1 MVPYLPHTDEDIA
14 EMLASLGAASLDD
27 LFADIPPEVRLDRPL
42 DLPEGL
48 AEAEVLRRLAALGRR
63 NATDRVSF
71 LGAGIYDHLIPA
83 TVPHLVSRSEFYTSY
98 TPYQAE
104 ISQGILQAIFEFQ
117 TLVCELTG
125 LEVANASLYDG
136 ATAAAEGAVLALNS
150 VRGAR
155 TVLVSAA
162 VHPFTRQV
170 LPTRF
175 AGTDVRL
182 VEVAAEDGVTSRAD
196 LERKLDLAAK
206 AGGPAGTAAFLGQ
219 SPNVFGC
226 LEDWTGVADLLHARG
241 ALFVLSANP
250 LSLGVL
256 RSPASWGADVA
267 VGDTQ
272 PLGLAPWFGGP
283 TAGYIAA
290 RRGLLHKMP
299 GRIVGQSVDRDG
311 RRAFLLT
318 LQAREQHIK
327 RQRASSNV
335 CTNQA
340 LAALA
345 TTVYLATVGRRG
357 LEEAGRQNVWKARWL
372 HGRLTGELGL
382 RPLSA
387 RPFFNEFTLHLGRP
401 VEPVLRAME
410 NRGFLAG
417 VPLERLFGPGEG
429 DAWAAVPRA
438 ELRETR
444 SVSGRHEAQDAL
456 LIAVTEKRT
465 REELDRYVEAMKEAL
480 R

>member
-1 MVPYLPHTDEDIA
+1 MFPYLPHTEEDVA
-14 EMLASLGAASLDD
+14 AMLAAVGAGSLDD
-27 LFADIPPEVRLDRPL
+27 LFEDIPAEVRLDRPL
-42 DLPEGL
+42 DLPEGRS
-48 AEAEVLRRLAALGRR
+48 EAEVRRVMETLSRR
-63 NATDRVSF
+63 NDSGRVSF

-104 ISQGILQAIFEFQ
+104 ISQGVLQGIFEFQ

-125 LEVANASLYDG
+125 LEVSNASLYDG
-136 ATAAAEGAVLALNS
+136 ASAAAEAAALALNS

-155 TVLVSAA
+155 TVLVSATL
-162 VHPFTRQV
+162 HPFARQV
-170 LPTRF
+170 LATRF
-175 AGTDVRL
+175 AGTGVEL
-182 VEVAAEDGVTSRAD
+182 VEVEAEDGATSRAD
-196 LERKLDLAAK
+196 LERKLEAAG
-206 AGGPAGTAAFLGQ
+206 AGSTAAFLGQ

-226 LEDWTGVADLLHARG
+226 LEDWTGVADLLHAHG
-241 ALFVLSANP
+241 VLFILSANP

-272 PLGLAPWFGGP
+272 PLGLAPYFGGP

-290 RRGLLHKMP
+290 RRELLHRMP

-327 RQRASSNV
+327 RQRASSNI

-345 TTVYLATVGRRG
+345 TTVYLATVGREG
-357 LEEAGRQNVWKARWL
+357 LQEAGRQSAWKAGHLQR
-372 HGRLTGELGL
+372 RLTGELGL
-382 RPLSA
+382 QLLFG
-387 RPFFNEFTLHLGRP
+387 RPFFNEFALRLGRP
-401 VEPVLRAME
+401 AAPVLRAME
-410 NRGFLAG
+410 ARGFSAG
-417 VPLERLFGPGEG
+417 VPLERLFTAPKDG
-429 DAWAAVPRA
+429 D
-438 ELRETR
+438 ETLR
-444 SVSGRHEAQDAL
+444 VSGSSALGTAPPVAAQDVL

-465 REELDRYVEAMKEAL
+465 REDLDRYVEAMKEAL